1 VQGLENGED
10 EMDDFD
16 IQVQCEECY
25 SDDFED
31 CLREIY
37 VDGGDPDDGHVQKDQ
52 QLMARVAMVQ
62 DRLEVLWR
70 KLEDDGIYVGANT
83 IYLAQR
89 LIEDLTSVTPQ
100 SWYPQ
105 E

>member
-1 VQGLENGED
+1 
-10 EMDDFD
+10 MDDFTN
-16 IQVQCEECY
+16 QVQCEEFY
-25 SDDFED
+25 TEDFED
-31 CLREIY
+31 RLRELY
-37 VDGGDPDDGHVQKDQ
+37 AEGGDPNDKHVQKDQ
-52 QLMARVAMVQ
+52 QLMARAAMVQ

-89 LIEDLTSVTPQ
+89 LIEDLTGATPR
-100 SWYPQ
+100 SWSPQ